1 MTQEIV
7 LKNPTSLHEHPRNQ
21 EFFDDITGSKWDEFK
36 TSIAQMGVMNPLI
49 VTENNTVISGWQ
61 HTRAALELGME
72 NVPCIVRQFENEDE
86 ILRCLIETNIR
97 QRGRIDS
104 NHFKQAAIIGEMERL
119 YKIGKRGGDRHSE
132 AFKQTKAGVNGSVT
146 NQDDLADMMGLSPEH
161 MRRIKSLLAI
171 TPELREL
178 AEANDTP
185 MGLLISIAKTMDAEA
200 QKEMVSQ
207 LGVFQQEVDS
217 QVNKK
222 IKDFL
227 LKAQSEKQQQTEALM
242 AQSSEN
248 QRLKEE
254 LTSAKNKAE
263 RAQALLN
270 DRPDEMQKLDEAS
283 RVLFDQLTQSNQEVE
298 EAKAEVV
305 ALKKQ
310 KEELEQ
316 NCVSSQE
323 YEETTRQLKEAQEKL
338 TAAQG
343 EIDRLHK
350 RYEGLP
356 TSFCDTLGIV
366 RQMLKPFLAV
376 SRETWGT
383 FPMEDQIK
391 ITRELNS
398 TVSLLNPLMGAA

>member
-7 LKNPTSLHEHPRNQ
+7 LKDPTSLHEHPRNQ

-49 VTENNTVISGWQ
+49 VTEDNTVISGWQ
-61 HTRAALELGME
+61 RTRAALELGMK
-72 NVPCIVRQFENEDE
+72 NVPCIVRQFESEDE
-86 ILRCLIETNIR
+86 ILRCLIEANIR

-119 YKIGKRGGDRHSE
+119 YNIGKRGGDRHSE
-132 AFKQTKAGVNGSVT
+132 SFKQAKAGVNGSVT

-185 MGLLISIAKTMDAEA
+185 MGLLTSIAKTMDAEA

-222 IKDFL
+222 IREFL
-227 LKAQSEKQQQTEALM
+227 QKAQAEKQQQTEALL

-254 LTSAKNKAE
+254 LATAKNKAVQ
-263 RAQALLN
+263 AQALLS
-270 DRPDEMQKLDEAS
+270 DRPEEVKELGEAN
-283 RVLFDQLTQSNQEVE
+283 RVLFDQLAQSNQEVE
-298 EAKAEVV
+298 EAKAEVT

-323 YEETTRQLKEAQEKL
+323 YEKTTRQLKEAQEKL
-338 TAAQG
+338 AAAQG
-343 EIDRLHK
+343 EIACLHK

-356 TSFCDTLGIV
+356 TRFCDTLGVV
-366 RQMLKPFLAV
+366 RQMLEPFLAV

-398 TVSLLNPLMGAA
+398 TVSLLNPLMGVA

>member
-1 MTQEIV
+1 MAQEIV
-7 LKNPTSLHEHPRNQ
+7 LKDPASLHEHPRNQ
-21 EFFDDITGSKWDEFK
+21 EFFDDISGPKWDEFK
-36 TSIAQMGVMNPLI
+36 TSVAQMGIMNPLI
-49 VTENNTVISGWQ
+49 VTEDNTVISGWQ
-61 HTRAALELGME
+61 RTRAALELGLE
-72 NVPCIVRQFENEDE
+72 TVPCIVRDFEDEDE

-119 YKIGKRGGDRHSE
+119 YKIGQRGGDRHSE
-132 AFKQTKAGVNGSVT
+132 TFKQAKAGMNGSVT
-146 NQDDLADMMGLSPEH
+146 NQNELADMMGLSPEH

-185 MGLLISIAKTMDAEA
+185 MGLLTSIAKTMDAEA
-200 QKEMVSQ
+200 QREMVSQ

-217 QVNKK
+217 RVNKK
-222 IKDFL
+222 IKEFL
-227 LKAQSEKQQQTEALM
+227 FKAQAERQQQTEALM
-242 AQSSEN
+242 AQSCEN

-254 LTSAKNKAE
+254 LTSAKNQAE
-263 RAQALLN
+263 RARVLLN

-283 RVLFDQLTQSNQEVE
+283 RVLFDQLTQSNQAVE
-298 EAKAEVV
+298 DAKAEVV

-323 YEETTRQLKEAQEKL
+323 YEETARQLKEAQEKL

-343 EIDRLHK
+343 EIDCLHK

-356 TSFCDTLGIV
+356 TSFCDTLSIV

-376 SRETWGT
+376 SRETWST

-398 TVSLLNPLMGAA
+398 TVSLLNPLMQET

>member
-1 MTQEIV
+1 
-7 LKNPTSLHEHPRNQ
+7 
-21 EFFDDITGSKWDEFK
+21 
-36 TSIAQMGVMNPLI
+36 
-49 VTENNTVISGWQ
+49 
-61 HTRAALELGME
+61 
-72 NVPCIVRQFENEDE
+72 
-86 ILRCLIETNIR
+86 
-97 QRGRIDS
+97 
-104 NHFKQAAIIGEMERL
+104 
-119 YKIGKRGGDRHSE
+119 
-132 AFKQTKAGVNGSVT
+132 
-146 NQDDLADMMGLSPEH
+146 MMGLSPEH

-316 NCVSSQE
+316 SCVPSQE

-356 TSFCDTLGIV
+356 ASFCDTLGIV

>member
-1 MTQEIV
+1 
-7 LKNPTSLHEHPRNQ
+7 
-21 EFFDDITGSKWDEFK
+21 
-36 TSIAQMGVMNPLI
+36 
-49 VTENNTVISGWQ
+49 
-61 HTRAALELGME
+61 
-72 NVPCIVRQFENEDE
+72 
-86 ILRCLIETNIR
+86 
-97 QRGRIDS
+97 
-104 NHFKQAAIIGEMERL
+104 
-119 YKIGKRGGDRHSE
+119 
-132 AFKQTKAGVNGSVT
+132 
-146 NQDDLADMMGLSPEH
+146 
-161 MRRIKSLLAI
+161 
-171 TPELREL
+171 
-178 AEANDTP
+178 
-185 MGLLISIAKTMDAEA
+185 
-200 QKEMVSQ
+200 
-207 LGVFQQEVDS
+207 
-217 QVNKK
+217 
-222 IKDFL
+222 
-227 LKAQSEKQQQTEALM
+227 M

-254 LTSAKNKAE
+254 LTSVKNKAE